1 MVGQVDIG
9 QEGTVSGDAGVYFIN
24 CFEMEIFPL
33 E

>member
-24 CFEMEIFPL
+24 CFVMEIFPL